1 MSEKKKAPAVGD
13 PVNGGIYAGSVS
25 AWFRQYKK
33 VLQSGGRIAANVPC
47 AGCTACCRR
56 YNVELDPDEAVEGL
70 EFITDSATGRI
81 TLKRRPDG
89 SCVHLVEGKC
99 TVYAIRP
106 RACRVYDCRM
116 YVFCGVLPPD
126 SVEIV
131 QRWRIDR
138 KTEEDRLLTIALFMA
153 VEETKPQLSGFDS
166 VARYC
171 RSVLRTVAEQPDR
184 YLQAARRKLAEIKA
198 LPREAQEQLV
208 QQSQLHHEQLIQEAR
223 HANVQIGLD
232 GNDSA
237 A

>member
-1 MSEKKKAPAVGD
+1 MSAKKKAPAVGD
-13 PVNGGIYAGSVS
+13 RVNGGIYAGSVS

-33 VLQSGGRIAANVPC
+33 VLQSGGMIAANVPC
-47 AGCTACCRR
+47 AGCSACCRR
-56 YNVELDPDEAVEGL
+56 YNVELDTDEAVEGL
-70 EFITDSATGRI
+70 EFSTDPVTGRI

-89 SCVHLVEGKC
+89 SCVHLVDGKC

-138 KTEEDRLLTIALFMA
+138 KTEEDRLLTVALFMA
-153 VEETKPQLSGFDS
+153 VDEAKPRVSGFDS

-171 RSVLRTVAEQPDR
+171 RFVLRAVAEQPDR
-184 YLQAARRKLAEIKA
+184 YLQAAKKRLAEIKA
-198 LPREAQEQLV
+198 LPREIQEQLV

-223 HANVQIGLD
+223 NANVQISLGE
-232 GNDSA
+232 
-237 A
+237 

>member
-1 MSEKKKAPAVGD
+1 MSQKKKAPAVGD

-33 VLQSGGRIAANVPC
+33 VLQSGGRMAANVPC

-56 YNVELDPDEAVEGL
+56 YNVELGPDEAVEGL
-70 EFITDSATGRI
+70 EFTTDPATGRM
-81 TLKRRPDG
+81 TLERRSDG

-99 TVYAIRP
+99 AVYPIRP

-138 KTEEDRLLTIALFMA
+138 KTEEDRLLTVALFMA
-153 VEETKPQLSGFDS
+153 VEAAKPQLAGYDS

-171 RSVLRTVAEQPDR
+171 RSVLRAVAEQPDR
-184 YLQAARRKLAEIKA
+184 YLQAAKKKLAEIKA
-198 LPREAQEQLV
+198 LPRETQEQLV
-208 QQSQLHHEQLIQEAR
+208 RQSQGHHEQLIEEAR
-223 HANVQIGLD
+223 RSSVQISLD
-232 GNDSA
+232 GNDGA
-237 A
+237 T